1 MTSEDALRIGLV
13 SEVVA
18 ADALLPRV
26 LDVARKIAAGPP
38 LATARLKRNL
48 NAADELTYFSEAL
61 DREAEHQ

>member
-1 MTSEDALRIGLV
+1 M

>member
-1 MTSEDALRIGLV
+1 MRLGLV

-18 ADALLPRV
+18 AEELLPRV
-26 LDVARKIAAGPP
+26 LAVARQLAAGPP

-48 NAADELTYFSEAL
+48 NAADELTHFSEAL